1 MRHKQFIDLG
11 YFICNHLIISP
22 NKLFASLVGL
32 EIIREKLEVC
42 IKQIKIRI
50 SRSRQRAA
58 KPGAKK
64 QRKE

>member
-1 MRHKQFIDLG
+1 MKHKQFIDLG
-11 YFICNHLIISP
+11 YFICNHLMISP
-22 NKLFASLVGL
+22 NELFASLVGM
-32 EIIREKLEVC
+32 ENIREKLEDC
-42 IKQIKIRI
+42 IKQIKVRI